1 MKEKKDNQENQNNES
16 NHPEMNEENVE
27 VSKEVPNTVEDLLER
42 QNNFKFEIIEI
53 DENEDIM
60 SFIEKKQEKI
70 DKTFRDIFEILH
82 KNNSG
87 PLEDKQLALI
97 LLKRIK
103 RFYNQFSKKLFN
115 EINTPK
121 EIIEK
126 VMRDSSRIEIVIKML
141 EQNLND

>member
-1 MKEKKDNQENQNNES
+1 MKEKKDSQENQNNES
-16 NHPEMNEENVE
+16 SHPEMNEENIE
-27 VSKEVPNTVEDLLER
+27 VSKEVPNTIEELLER
-42 QNNFKFEIIEI
+42 QNNFKFEIIEL
-53 DENEDIM
+53 NEDEDIKD
-60 SFIEKKQEKI
+60 FIEKKQEKI
-70 DKTFRDIFEILH
+70 DKTFKDIFELLH

-103 RFYNQFSKKLFN
+103 RFYEQFSKKLFS

-121 EIIEK
+121 EILEK
-126 VMRDSSRIEIVIKML
+126 VMRDSTRIEIVIKML